1 MWRWGWILREGES
14 CVRVETGTSLCSSNL
29 SPSPSCETSS
39 PQPGAPSPQHGDHHL
54 RLSHHH
60 LRVGAIPSSSTPT
73 ISPIPE
79 RLRKEGRNPRAPSR
93 PSAPFPPPQAP
104 PLPAR
109 RREGAGPGGA
119 GGSQRD
125 GGGAA
130 PFPHCPALSR
140 PGRVSIRP
148 GPRAVTTAKPGGG
161 RRRRL
166 LARGCRPAGVPA
178 GGRGRSPGSG
188 CVAFPF
194 PRLWS
199 VLPSNASSSKVGSA
213 FLYCCCLFVCYFMR
227 EFAVSLRGSPPER
240 HVCGCPSGACCMGG
254 LLLARSRRGRH
265 EVSRSD
271 SCKQLVSECGKNH
284 SELRLC
290 HFLMAM
296 VL

>member
-1 MWRWGWILREGES
+1 M
-14 CVRVETGTSLCSSNL
+14 
-29 SPSPSCETSS
+29 
-39 PQPGAPSPQHGDHHL
+39 
-54 RLSHHH
+54 
-60 LRVGAIPSSSTPT
+60 
-73 ISPIPE
+73 
-79 RLRKEGRNPRAPSR
+79 
-93 PSAPFPPPQAP
+93 
-104 PLPAR
+104 
-109 RREGAGPGGA
+109 
-119 GGSQRD
+119 
-125 GGGAA
+125 
-130 PFPHCPALSR
+130 
-140 PGRVSIRP
+140 SIRP